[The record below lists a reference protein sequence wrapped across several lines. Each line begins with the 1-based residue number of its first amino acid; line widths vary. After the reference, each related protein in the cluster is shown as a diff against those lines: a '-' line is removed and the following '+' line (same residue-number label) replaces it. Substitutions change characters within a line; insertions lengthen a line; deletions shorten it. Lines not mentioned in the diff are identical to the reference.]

1 MNYIVDAKQMREI
14 DRRTIEEIGIP
25 ALVLM
30 ERAAEA
36 VAAQAEKMAEEF
48 GGRKS
53 AQILAVCGSGGNGGD
68 AAAAARILHLRGYS
82 VEILAAFRGWN
93 GVLDGKEDTAGQP
106 ADGEG
111 TVQRPVCGEG
121 TVQQSAGGKETAQQ
135 PACGEGTAQQ
145 PAGGKETA
153 QQPACGESTARQLAI
168 AAKCGVPECA
178 RTGKGID
185 FSSYHILLDGI
196 FGVGLSREI
205 TGEYRELIEKMN
217 GSGAKILAVDI
228 PSGIDGSSGRCL
240 GVCVNADCTVTFG
253 EKKLGQLVYPGA
265 GACGELLL
273 ADIGFPPFLT
283 AEAEKM
289 SDCSYLTYTEEDI
302 CRLPARHAHS
312 HKGSYGRVLI
322 FAGSEEMT
330 GAAYLAAAAACRCGT
345 GLVKLVSAPG
355 CADTVR
361 RMLPEALVQEL
372 PEALAQ
378 KQTEVLHSFWR
389 EQVDWADA
397 VLAGPGIGTGEAARR
412 ALSALLDAAGKQ
424 KKPLVLDAD
433 ALNLLAKELGDAAGS
448 GETEAEQRLSR
459 LSRLLPEGTVL
470 TPHPKELSRLTGRP
484 VSMICEHFVDTAKQ
498 CLYNNKLIYV
508 LKDARTIVAGEGAL
522 YVNTSGCDGMATG
535 GSGDVLAG
543 MIAGLLTGMEPA
555 PAARLGVYLHGL
567 AGERAARER
576 GRRGMLAG
584 DIVEALRW

>member
-30 ERAAEA
+30 ERAAQA

-48 GGRKS
+48 GGRK
-53 AQILAVCGSGGNGGD
+53 AARILAVCGSGGNGGD

-93 GVLDGKEDTAGQP
+93 DVPDGKEDTAGQSSC
-106 ADGEG
+106 GES
-111 TVQRPVCGEG
+111 TAQRP
-121 TVQQSAGGKETAQQ
+121 AGGEETAQQ

-145 PAGGKETA
+145 STSRENTV
-153 QQPACGESTARQLAI
+153 QRPACGESTARQLAI

-228 PSGIDGSSGRCL
+228 PSGIDGSSGRCM
-240 GVCVNADCTVTFG
+240 GVCVNAECTVTFG

-265 GACGELLL
+265 GACGELIL

-283 AEAEKM
+283 AEVEKM

-330 GAAYLAAAAACRCGT
+330 GAAYLAAAAAYRCGT

-355 CADTVR
+355 CVDTVR
-361 RMLPEALVQEL
+361 RMLPEALMQEL
-372 PEALAQ
+372 PETLVQ
-378 KQTEVLHSFWR
+378 EQTEALCSFWK

-412 ALSALLDAAGKQ
+412 ALSALLDVAGDR

-433 ALNLLAKELGDAAGS
+433 ALNLLAAELGDAAGS
-448 GETEAEQRLSR
+448 GAAETEQRLSR

-470 TPHPKELSRLTGRP
+470 TPHPKELSRLIGQP
-484 VSMICEHFVDTAKQ
+484 VSQICEHFVDTAKQ

-508 LKDARTIVAGEGAL
+508 LKDARTIVAGEGTL

-543 MIAGLLTGMEPA
+543 IIAGFLTGMEPA

-567 AGERAARER
+567 AGECAARER